1 MKHKIYD
8 CITFFQENL
17 QAELRFNILN
27 DVVDRFV
34 VCESKYDHRGN
45 AKKILFNK
53 KNFPKFEKKIDH
65 LILEDKF
72 PSKNIP
78 WENQALQ
85 REYIFEGLKEA
96 NNDDLIMFSDP
107 DEIPNPKKLENFEM
121 KKKYAIFL
129 QDMYTYKMNIFNEYE
144 SPWEGTRI
152 CKKKYLKSVDWMR
165 QKIIAKNSKY
175 PFWRIDKEKNIELIK
190 EGGWHFNYL
199 LKPEQISKKLKSL
212 AATQWD
218 WGEKLTKEE
227 FFSIRNIEEKILN
240 QKDLFNRGHNYK
252 KVNLDD
258 SFPKF
263 ILDNLIKYKEWI
275 I

>member
-107 DEIPNPKKLENFEM
+107 DEIPRPELLKEFSL
-121 KKKYAIFL
+121 KKKYGIFL
-129 QDMYTYKMNIFNEYE
+129 QKNFVYKINIFNKYE

-152 CKKKYLKSVDWMR
+152 CKKKNLKSIFHLR
-165 QKIIAKNSKY
+165 KKILLKNIKKS
-175 PFWRIDKEKNIELIK
+175 FWKFYKEKDITIFEN
-190 EGGWHFNYL
+190 GGWHFNNLYDIETL
-199 LKPEQISKKLKSL
+199 SNKLK
-212 AATQWD
+212 T
-218 WGEKLTKEE
+218 
-227 FFSIRNIEEKILN
+227 
-240 QKDLFNRGHNYK
+240 
-252 KVNLDD
+252 
-258 SFPKF
+258 F
-263 ILDNLIKYKEWI
+263 IIF
-275 I
+275 